1 MIFYFT
7 GTGNSLQ
14 VAKNISNYH
23 GEKIFSISSLMYKEE
38 KTYEYILGDNEKIGF
53 VFPIYAWGAPKIVL
67 DFISKLKLNNF
78 KDNYVFAV
86 ATCGENI
93 GNAMKPF
100 GNILNGRRIPL
111 HSAFSVVMPNNYMIM
126 GMNVDPIEKSDR
138 KLLRIDETLENINKL
153 IEREQRCIFKLRKG
167 YFANILTPIVNP
179 LFTKYSLN
187 TKKFFAKDN
196 CTSCGIC
203 EKVCNTKTIKVDGK
217 PTWGDKCTQC
227 LACINLC
234 PVRAIEYG
242 TGTFRRG
249 RYKNP
254 NISIDELGVNLNL

>member
-14 VAKNISNYH
+14 VAKNMSNYH
-23 GEKIFSISSLMYKEE
+23 EEKIFSIASLMHKEE
-38 KTYEYILGDNEKIGF
+38 EYYEYTLGDNEKVGF
-53 VFPIYAWGAPKIVL
+53 VFPVYAWGAPKIVL
-67 DFISKLKLNNF
+67 DFIIKLKLNNLR
-78 KDNYVFAV
+78 DNYVFAV

-93 GNAMKPF
+93 GNTMRYF
-100 GNILNGRRIPL
+100 GKALKRSKIPL
-111 HSAFSVVMPNNYMIM
+111 HSGFSVVMPNNYMIM
-126 GMNVDPIEKSDR
+126 GMNVDPIEASNK
-138 KLLRIDETLENINKL
+138 KLLKIDKTLNDINQVIEAKL
-153 IEREQRCIFKLRKG
+153 KCVFELRRG
-167 YFANILTPIVNP
+167 YFPELLTPIVNP
-179 LFTKYSLN
+179 LFTKFSMN

-196 CTSCGIC
+196 CNSCGIC
-203 EKVCNTKTIKVDGK
+203 EKVCNTKTIKVDIK

-242 TGTFRRG
+242 TGTIRRG

-254 NISIDELGVNLNL
+254 NISIDELGVR